1 MATIKQLR
9 RRIRSAK
16 SIQQITR
23 AMKLVAAARLRRAQD
38 RVLEA
43 RPYSEE
49 MRNLM
54 SSMAAGG
61 DMPSHPLLERRPV
74 EKYGVIL
81 FTAERGLA
89 GSFNTNLIR
98 RANDFMAET
107 PGEKS
112 LIGVGKKGSQFFM
125 RRRFDVI
132 ETVNVPTSGPTIE
145 HARQITARARDLFES
160 GAVDAIYL
168 VYSKFHSAIR
178 QTPEVVQLLPIE
190 PPVAGEGSSTES
202 FTKTYSFEPDATELL
217 GQLLPRYA
225 LTLVLQALLE
235 STASEHGAR
244 MTAMTSATDNAGE
257 MIQDLTLQ
265 ANRMRQASITKE
277 ILEIVGG
284 AEALKG

>member
-9 RRIRSAK
+9 GRIRSAK
-16 SIQQITR
+16 NIQQITR

-43 RPYSEE
+43 RPYSEK
-49 MRNLM
+49 MKDLM
-54 SSMAAGG
+54 ASLAAAGEL
-61 DMPSHPLLERRPV
+61 PQNPLLERRSV
-74 EKYGVIL
+74 NKIGVIV

-89 GSFNTNLIR
+89 GSFNTNIIR
-98 RANDFMAET
+98 KANDFVKEQT
-107 PGEKS
+107 LPNR
-112 LIGVGKKGSQFFM
+112 IYGVGKKAFQFFN
-125 RRRFDVI
+125 RRGFDMAGQI
-132 ETVNVPTSGPTIE
+132 NMPTSGPTIE
-145 HARQITARARDLFES
+145 HANEIISKAQDMFVS
-160 GAVDAIYL
+160 GEVDAVYL
-168 VYSKFHSAIR
+168 VYSKFYSAIR
-178 QTPEVVQLLPIE
+178 QTPQVVQLLPIE
-190 PPVAGEGSSTES
+190 PPVLENEADG
-202 FTKTYSFEPDATELL
+202 YSKNYKFEPDPTELI
-217 GQLLPRYA
+217 GALLPKYA
-225 LTLVLQALLE
+225 LTIVFQALLE